1 MEQLAAASGFQWN
14 RAGLRVDSCN
24 VQRAESVP
32 DALDYAA
39 ALDSV
44 QGMNAF
50 ARAIREA
57 PQLALRDLAMGRQ
70 VAECLG
76 SPELAAWCATQAERV
91 YRVGSSDDPEYAR
104 YQLARMDIA
113 ELIPLMDLPGHMG
126 WHVAARL
133 AEFAFKQPDTA
144 LLDRCVHRLYDFAGV
159 DPKMVD
165 PQLEAIIADA
175 SLAYLLTGKT
185 QSRRLG
191 EAIMRAAPEFRQRAM
206 LDLGRLYMNINYG
219 EAA

>member
-1 MEQLAAASGFQWN
+1 M
-14 RAGLRVDSCN
+14 DSCQL
-24 VQRAESVP
+24 QRAESVS
-32 DALDYAA
+32 DALDYSS
-39 ALDSV
+39 ALGSID
-44 QGMNAF
+44 GMNRF

-57 PQLALRDLAMGRQ
+57 PALALRDLAMGRQ

-76 SPELAAWCATQAERV
+76 SAELAAWCAQQAERQ
-91 YRVGSSDDPEYAR
+91 YHAGSADDPEYAR

-113 ELIPLMDLPGHMG
+113 ELIPLMELKGHMG

-133 AEFAFKQPDTA
+133 AEFAFKQPDAA
-144 LLDRCVHRLYDFAGV
+144 LLDRCVHRLYDFSGV
-159 DPKMVD
+159 DPNMVD

-175 SLAYLLTGKT
+175 SLAYLLTGKP

-206 LDLGRLYMNINYG
+206 LDLGRLYMNIHYG